1 MLFNSYIFILA
12 FLPLV
17 IVGYYLLNKRFLTN
31 KAALIFLIAAS
42 FIFYGYYNW
51 TYLLILVASVS
62 VNWFTILL
70 MRKKEDDIF
79 RRVFVTAGVLFNIGL
94 IFYFKYYDFFIE
106 NINQI
111 FNTGFNEKN
120 IILPLGISFFTFQQI
135 SFVVDSYRHE
145 TDDYG
150 IIEYVA
156 FVSFFPQ
163 LIAGP
168 IVLHDEMIPQFRN
181 ESKRKPNW
189 EKMSRGLYLFAI
201 GLAKKVLIADIFGI
215 AVDWGYTNVDSITSI
230 DAMVVMISYTIQIY
244 FDFSGYCDMASGIA
258 SMFNMELP
266 MNFDSPYKAASII
279 EFWKKWHIT
288 LTRFLRKYI
297 YFPLGGSKKGK
308 FRTYINI
315 MVVFIAS
322 GIWHGANWT
331 FIIWGSIHGIAQ
343 CLNRRFMKQWEKYH
357 PAFQWA
363 MTFLF
368 VNFTWIIFRA
378 DSMAQAGRIIWRSIN
393 FRNLSISSDLIDCF
407 NVVEIKAM
415 KWLLSYSNIW
425 NNFYNEYYING
436 FVMLSWIFGAMFIVL
451 NKENAQRKAVNYNIG
466 TALWTAVL
474 LVWGI
479 MSLSGVSTFLYFNF

>member
-425 NNFYNEYYING
+425 NNFYNEYY
-436 FVMLSWIFGAMFIVL
+436 
-451 NKENAQRKAVNYNIG
+451 
-466 TALWTAVL
+466 T
-474 LVWGI
+474 
-479 MSLSGVSTFLYFNF
+479 